1 MPSARRPGPQQA
13 APGRPAGSLPR
24 GASAGHPR
32 TATVRKAARRER
44 ADAQKR
50 SDEPADVVGFPLEEA
65 RRMLAA
71 GGWQEGETTGTLP
84 PRRGLVGP
92 NRVVRQRVDENGR
105 VALVVCGELSEDAR
119 V

>member
-1 MPSARRPGPQQA
+1 
-13 APGRPAGSLPR
+13 
-24 GASAGHPR
+24 
-32 TATVRKAARRER
+32 
-44 ADAQKR
+44 
-50 SDEPADVVGFPLEEA
+50 
-65 RRMLAA
+65 MLAA

-84 PRRGLVGP
+84 PRRALVGP